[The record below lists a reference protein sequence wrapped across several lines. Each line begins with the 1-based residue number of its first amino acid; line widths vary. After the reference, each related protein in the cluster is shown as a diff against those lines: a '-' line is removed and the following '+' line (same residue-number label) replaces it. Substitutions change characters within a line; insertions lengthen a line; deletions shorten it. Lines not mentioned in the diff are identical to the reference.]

1 MDSPFPNRKKLVG
14 IRLRDSGEP
23 VEIPA
28 EEDGDTGE
36 VVTIRISSD
45 HVTVVQY
52 EVIEAVLLG
61 SSRFELS

>member
-14 IRLRDSGEP
+14 IRLREGSEP